1 MVIKNSQSTPSW
13 SVKHRDGTVYLDH
26 VTHDQAIRVF
36 ELLVLDDFSNVILYS
51 LENDTKMYK
60 GGLK

>member
-13 SVKHRDGTVYLDH
+13 SVKHRDGTIYLDH

-36 ELLVLDDFSNVILYS
+36 ELLVLDNFSNVVLYS

-60 GGLK
+60 GV